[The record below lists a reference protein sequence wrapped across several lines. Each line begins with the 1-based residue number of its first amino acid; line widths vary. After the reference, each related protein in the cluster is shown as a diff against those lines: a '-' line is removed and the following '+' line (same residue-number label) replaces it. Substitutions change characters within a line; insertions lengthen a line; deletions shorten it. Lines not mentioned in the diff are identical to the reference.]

1 MNWQK
6 EKQWKRFYVNKS
18 IQLRLSYTPDSMI
31 HHYFSNLHLFSENE
45 INELVQ
51 LFVPRKLKKHDC
63 FIREGEICREV
74 AFIESGIF
82 RSYYTSDSGIENT
95 FCFRFHNHLLAP
107 YSAFVTGN
115 PSLET
120 MQAVTNANLLVIKTK
135 DIERLVEK
143 NPNWIKLLKLNAEH
157 EYIELEKRF
166 FQLQKDSATQR
177 YLSLLK
183 NQPEYI
189 QQIPLQY
196 LASYLG
202 VTQRHLSRI
211 RKEISF

>member
-1 MNWQK
+1 
-6 EKQWKRFYVNKS
+6 
-18 IQLRLSYTPDSMI
+18 MI
-31 HHYFSNLHLFSENE
+31 HNYFSNFNLFSETE
-45 INELVQ
+45 INDLVQ
-51 LFVPRKLKKHDC
+51 LFVPRQLNKNEL
-63 FIREGEICREV
+63 FIREGDTCKEV

-82 RSYYTSDSGIENT
+82 RSYYASDNGVENT
-95 FCFRFHNHLLAP
+95 FCFRFSNHLLAP

-120 MQAVTNANLLVIKTK
+120 MQAVTNAKLLVIKTK

-143 NPNWIKLLKLNAEH
+143 NSNWIKLLKLNAEY

-177 YLSLLK
+177 YLSLVK